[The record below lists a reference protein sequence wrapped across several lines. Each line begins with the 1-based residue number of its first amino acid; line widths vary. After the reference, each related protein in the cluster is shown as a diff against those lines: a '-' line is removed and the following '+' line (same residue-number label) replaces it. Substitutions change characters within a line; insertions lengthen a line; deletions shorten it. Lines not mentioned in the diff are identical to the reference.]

1 MFKFGHPEY
10 LILLIVIPVLAL
22 LYILSV
28 IYKKRALKKF
38 GDLEIIEQLMPY
50 LSKNRPLIKF
60 IFLAVSF
67 AAVIVALADPQFG
80 SKVEI
85 VKKKGAE
92 IIIALDVSNSML
104 AEDLQPNR
112 LERAKQAISK
122 LIDKLE
128 NDRFGL
134 IIFAG
139 DSYIQV
145 PLTTDYAASKMFLSS
160 INTGIVT
167 KQGTAIG
174 SAIDLAMNSFTP
186 ETEMDKA
193 LIVITDG
200 ENHEDDAIAA
210 AKLAKEKGITIHTI
224 GMGSPEGAPI
234 PIREGYGQT
243 LFLKDRDGNV
253 VISKLDQVAL
263 QQIASE
269 TEGIFIRANNSDI
282 GLNKLLEQIN
292 KMQKQEVET
301 KIYTEFEH
309 RYQYLL
315 GIAILLL
322 IIELLIAERKSKR
335 FSGFNIFKINA

>member
-10 LILLIVIPVLAL
+10 LYLLIVIPVLVL

-28 IYKKRALKKF
+28 LYKKRSLQKF
-38 GDLEIIEQLMPY
+38 GDLELIGQLMPFV
-50 LSKNRPLIKF
+50 SKNRPLLKF
-60 IFLAVSF
+60 VFITISF
-67 AAVIVALADPQFG
+67 TSAILALADPQFG
-80 SKVEI
+80 SKLEI

-122 LIDKLE
+122 LIEKLE

-145 PLTTDYAASKMFLSS
+145 PLTTDYAAAKMFLSS
-160 INTGIVT
+160 VNTGNVS

-193 LIVITDG
+193 LIIITDG

-210 AKLAKEKGITIHTI
+210 AELAKENGITVHTI

-234 PIREGYGQT
+234 PLQKGYGQT
-243 LFLKDRDGNV
+243 IFLKDRDDKV
-253 VISKLDQVAL
+253 VISKLDQAAL
-263 QQIASE
+263 QQIASV
-269 TEGIFIRANNSDI
+269 TEGIFIRANNNEV

-292 KMQKQEVET
+292 KMQKQEIET
-301 KIYTEFEH
+301 KIFTEFEH
-309 RYQYLL
+309 RFQYLL
-315 GIAILLL
+315 GISIFFLLL
-322 IIELLIAERKSKR
+322 ELLISDRKSKW
-335 FSGFNIFKINA
+335 FSNFNIFKINA